1 MAASRSPR
9 DDLELFER
17 LSRVD
22 AAAIPDA
29 DKSLRILPP
38 AIRPVSANARLLGR
52 LPRPDGACMTARRQD
67 RVRAVDGTCAGLVPR
82 GKVPVLRHQRRVS
95 GVDVEAGL

>member
-22 AAAIPDA
+22 AAAISDA
-29 DKSLRILPP
+29 GKSLRILPP

-52 LPRPDGACMTARRQD
+52 LPRPDGACMTARPG

-82 GKVPVLRHQRRVS
+82 GKVPVLRDQRRVS

>member
-22 AAAIPDA
+22 AAAISDA
-29 DKSLRILPP
+29 GKSLRILPP

-52 LPRPDGACMTARRQD
+52 LPRPDGACMTARQD

-82 GKVPVLRHQRRVS
+82 GKVPLLRHQRRAS